1 MTTRLLL
8 PRGLRFPNSK
18 PLLLRL
24 PLTRT
29 LQTFSSPLKSPLR
42 ISAEVSDAL
51 ATNRP
56 VVALETTIYTH
67 GALGDDLNVVLED
80 IIRSKGAVPAVC
92 GVLAGV
98 PTVGLTSA
106 EVDRMVREG
115 ARKVSRRDLAYLV
128 GMGMAG
134 NKIHGGTTISGTML
148 LARLAG
154 IRVFGTGGL
163 GGVHRGG
170 EVSLD
175 ISADLTELGRT
186 RVAVISSGCKGF
198 LDIPRTLEYLETQ
211 GAVVSTFADGRQGD
225 VDFPAFWARESGT
238 KSPFV
243 VKDEKQAAAMIL
255 AQEQLGVE
263 SGLHFA
269 NPIPEQYAIPKAEIE
284 IAIGTALREADE
296 KGITGS
302 ANTPYI
308 LTRIRALT
316 QERSVTANVHLVKSN
331 VERAANVAVE
341 FSKLLGYPATV
352 RPESVHSIQAPASI
366 PNERAVEQSKL
377 KDEDNHTVDVLVAG
391 SVALDLSCDYA
402 GGVSSGGTKAV
413 SPSLHTSNP
422 SFISQSV
429 GGVGHNVALAAHKV
443 SEEGKVRLCSM
454 IGDDIAGST
463 IISSIAAEGLDTS
476 YIRKLGHEYPSTRTA
491 QYVAVNDVHKNLVMA
506 MADMAIFSQHSFPT
520 YWDSAVAAARPKW
533 LVVDANWS
541 GPDLH
546 AWISSGRRHGAHIA
560 FEPVSAAKSE
570 RLFAPPARDSPP
582 RLGIYPHTG
591 IDLATPNQFELAAMY
606 AAAARNEYLEYPGW
620 FDIIDAFG
628 MRGARDRFVRLT
640 SPDMTDQGIPIQSVQ
655 LLPYIPTIITKMG
668 ANGALLTSLMPTDDP
683 RLKDPNEARYILARA
698 QNNHP
703 AVGGIYMR
711 LYPAVESVKDV
722 VSVNG
727 VGDTFL
733 GVLVAGLAQGG
744 KLEELVDLAQ
754 RAAVLSLRSGESV
767 SAEVGGLRGEVRAG
781 GRLC

>member
-1 MTTRLLL
+1 MATRLLL
-8 PRGLRFPNSK
+8 SRGCHPLKSKHLSPR
-18 PLLLRL
+18 
-24 PLTRT
+24 LTRS
-29 LQTFSSPLKSPLR
+29 LQTYSSPLKSPLR
-42 ISAEVSDAL
+42 ISPEVADAL

-106 EVDRMVREG
+106 EVDRMVHEG

-134 NKIHGGTTISGTML
+134 NKIHGGTTISGTMV

-170 EVSLD
+170 ENSLD

-269 NPIPEQYAIPKAEIE
+269 NPIPEQYAVPKAEIE
-284 IAIGTALREADE
+284 VAIGTAVREADE
-296 KGITGS
+296 KRIKGS

-308 LTRIRALT
+308 LTRIRELT
-316 QERSVTANVHLVKSN
+316 QQRSVTANVHLVKSN

-341 FSKLLGYPATV
+341 FSKLLGNPAA
-352 RPESVHSIQAPASI
+352 RPESVTSTQVPAATFRKKSAADAK
-366 PNERAVEQSKL
+366 P
-377 KDEDNHTVDVLVAG
+377 KDEDEHAVDVLVAG
-391 SVALDLSCDYA
+391 SVALDLSCDFA
-402 GGVSSGGTKAV
+402 GGVSSGGMKAV

-443 SEEGKVRLCSM
+443 SEEGRVRLCSM
-454 IGDDIAGST
+454 VGDDIAGST

-491 QYVAVNDVHKNLVMA
+491 QYVAVNDAHKNLVMA
-506 MADMAIFSQHSFPT
+506 MADMAIFSQHSFST

-546 AWISSGRRHGAHIA
+546 AWISSGRRHGAYIA

-582 RLGIYPHTG
+582 RLGIYPHSS
-591 IDLATPNQFELAAMY
+591 IDIATPNQFELAAIY
-606 AAAARNEYLEYPGW
+606 SAAARNEYLEYPGW

-640 SPDMTDQGIPIQSVQ
+640 SSEMTDQGIPIQSVQ
-655 LLPYIPTIITKMG
+655 LLPYIHTIITKMG
-668 ANGALLTSLMPTDDP
+668 ANGVLLTSLMPRDDP
-683 RLKDPNEARYILARA
+683 RLKDPNEARYILARTD
-698 QNNHP
+698 NNHP
-703 AVGGIYMR
+703 VVGGIYMR
-711 LYPAVESVKDV
+711 MYPAVERVKDV

-744 KLEELVDLAQ
+744 KMEELVDLAQ